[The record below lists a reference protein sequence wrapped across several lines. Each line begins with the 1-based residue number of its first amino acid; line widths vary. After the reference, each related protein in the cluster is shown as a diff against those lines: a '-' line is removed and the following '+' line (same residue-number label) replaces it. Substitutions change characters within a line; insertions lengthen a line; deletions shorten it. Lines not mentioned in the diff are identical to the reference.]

1 MNNIDKKYLDM
12 AFSVGQKSNCFREDR
27 KVGAVIVKNNK
38 VLGTG
43 CNEVPKGLKDCCSRG
58 QCMRKTNKIK
68 SGMCLEKCYSL
79 CAEQYAII
87 DALKNGAD
95 LNGATIY
102 TTLSPCALCAR
113 WIITSGIKK
122 IVYKSKYIDPFSES
136 LLAEAGV
143 KIKSVE
149 E

>member
-1 MNNIDKKYLDM
+1 MNSVEKKYM
-12 AFSVGQKSNCFREDR
+12 NMVIAVGQKSNCFREDR

-38 VLGTG
+38 VLGSG
-43 CNEVPKGLKDCCSRG
+43 CNEVPKQIKDCCSRG

-87 DALKNGAD
+87 DALKKGED
-95 LNGATIY
+95 LEGATIY

-113 WIITSGIKK
+113 WIIVSGIKK

-136 LLAEAGV
+136 LLTEAGIKV
-143 KIKSVE
+143 KSIE
-149 E
+149 